1 MKQAIPILRDSEGS
15 GSYRIGGGLHVAAKI
30 TYKHMRRFVPFQRK
44 RRYAETYQNLL
55 LEFNRSIK
63 LIEDVELLKDY
74 IATKIKQATNV
85 RQIYF
90 LLLNNELNRFFINGD
105 PHSDRECYFSLNDKL
120 IFWLTSNE
128 TYLNLVKRPDIRTFF
143 TERENRL
150 LDQLDAKFIY
160 PLRVM
165 NQTKGLV
172 ILTGK
177 PDGQSFRQEEI
188 DLLGTLIDQASFAME
203 NALLYQQ
210 QAERLKRMYQA
221 DRMTIMGQL
230 AAGAAHEIRN
240 PLTSIRST
248 IQFLERHIS
257 DPEKKQLAGNL
268 IGEVDRINGIIQGLL
283 SFSKPVT
290 PQTEITDLDQVI
302 RQTLQ
307 LISNTVRKKDIQID
321 YFFNAEKRCIEA
333 DPQQLKQVF
342 LNVLINAIQAIKKTE
357 GRINISVEN
366 AEGTGNIVSHA
377 VKEEIYIIIED
388 NGEGID
394 PGNIERIFDPF
405 YTTKSDGTGLGL
417 SISYGIINR
426 HGGDIKIKSKKGTG
440 TTVIL
445 SLPYHL

>member
-1 MKQAIPILRDSEGS
+1 MIWF
-15 GSYRIGGGLHVAAKI
+15 
-30 TYKHMRRFVPFQRK
+30 MPFRK
-44 RRYAETYQNLL
+44 KRHYAQTYQKLL
-55 LEFNRSIK
+55 LEFNRSLK
-63 LIEDVELLKDY
+63 LIEDVELLRDY

-85 RQIYF
+85 KQIHF
-90 LLLNNELNRFFINGD
+90 FLLNNELNRFYINGD
-105 PHSDRECYFSLNDKL
+105 PHSDRECYFSFNDKL

-128 TYLNLVKRPDIRTFF
+128 TYLNLVKRPDIKAFF
-143 TERENRL
+143 SERENRL
-150 LDQLDAKFIY
+150 LDRLEAKFIY

-165 NQTKGLV
+165 NQTKGVV

-177 PDGQSFRQEEI
+177 PSGQTFKQEEI

-248 IQFLERHIS
+248 IQFLERHIT

-290 PQTEITDLDQVI
+290 PQTEITDLDQII

-307 LISNTVRKKDIQID
+307 LISNTVRKKNIQID
-321 YFFNAEKRCIEA
+321 YSLNAGESSIEA

-342 LNVLINAIQAIKKTE
+342 LNVLINAIQSIQRTA

-366 AEGTGNIVSHA
+366 AEGTGNIVFHA

-394 PGNIERIFDPF
+394 PGDIDRIFDPF
-405 YTTKSDGTGLGL
+405 YTTKDEGTGLGM

-440 TTVIL
+440 TTVIIA
-445 SLPYHL
+445 LPYHL

>member
-1 MKQAIPILRDSEGS
+1 MK
-15 GSYRIGGGLHVAAKI
+15 
-30 TYKHMRRFVPFQRK
+30 PFMPFSKK
-44 RRYAETYQNLL
+44 RRYAQTCQNLL
-55 LEFNRSIK
+55 LEFNRSLK
-63 LIEDVELLKDY
+63 LIEDVELLRDY

-85 RQIYF
+85 KQVRF
-90 LLLNNELNRFFINGD
+90 FLLNNELNRFFINGN
-105 PHSDRECYFSLNDKL
+105 PHFNREFYFTLNDKL

-143 TERENRL
+143 SERENRL
-150 LDQLDAKFIY
+150 LERLEARFIY

-172 ILTGK
+172 VLTDK
-177 PDGQSFRQEEI
+177 LDGQPFKQEEI
-188 DLLGTLIDQASFAME
+188 DLLSTLIDQASFAME

-210 QAERLKRMYQA
+210 QVDRIKRMYQA
-221 DRMTIMGQL
+221 DKMTIMGQL

-248 IQFLERHIS
+248 IQFLERHIT
-257 DPEKKQLAGNL
+257 DPEEKQLAGNL
-268 IGEVDRINGIIQGLL
+268 IGEVDRINEIIQGLL

-307 LISNTVRKKDIQID
+307 LISNTANKKNIQIS
-321 YFFNAEKRCIEA
+321 YSLNAEKSRIEA

-342 LNVLINAIQAIKKTE
+342 LNILINAIQAIKNTNGE
-357 GRINISVEN
+357 ISISVED
-366 AEGTGNIVSHA
+366 AESTGTVPHA
-377 VKEEIYIIIED
+377 IREEIYILIED

-394 PGNIERIFDPF
+394 TKNIDRIFDPF
-405 YTTKSDGTGLGL
+405 YTTKEEGTGLGL

-426 HGGDIKIKSKKGTG
+426 HGGDIKIRSKAGIG
-440 TTVIL
+440 TTVII
-445 SLPYHL
+445 SLPSHL